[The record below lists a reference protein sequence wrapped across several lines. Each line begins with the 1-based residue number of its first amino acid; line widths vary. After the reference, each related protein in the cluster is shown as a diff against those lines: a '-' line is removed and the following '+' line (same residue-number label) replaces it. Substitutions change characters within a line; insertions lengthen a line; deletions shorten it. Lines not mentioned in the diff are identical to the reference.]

1 MKKVLDMMPYSYL
14 PYHSGGQKSIAQFLE
29 YLGKETSLTV
39 VSVENNDTTMA
50 GTYTLLPL
58 LKNKP
63 SRYYD
68 RSLVKK
74 LTTLVKKEAIQTIIW
89 EHPYYAW
96 LAFRVRKRTGVKTII
111 HTHNI
116 EYQRFRSLGKW
127 WWPLLKVYE
136 KWCFKKADAV
146 FFIAPEEREFAIE
159 QWGLD
164 PEKCVNMPFG
174 VPVQEQPADKA
185 ACREKIVALHNIEP
199 GEKIFLFNGM
209 LNYKPNLDALRSI
222 LSQINPLLQQQAV
235 FPYKIIICGKGL
247 PAEMDELKA
256 YRSQHIIY
264 AGFVDDIESYF
275 KAADLLFKPVQRG
288 GGIKTKMVESIAF
301 GTTVVATK
309 SGAAGIEKDV
319 CGEKL
324 VMVADNDWP
333 GFAAAVINN
342 CNKVSATP
350 ESYYKTYYWGEI
362 AKKAAGLAK

>member
-29 YLGKETSLTV
+29 YLGKETTLTV
-39 VSVENNDTTMA
+39 ISVEKNDVSLA
-50 GTYTLLPL
+50 LTYTLLPI
-58 LKNKP
+58 LKNKA

-68 RSLVKK
+68 TSLVKK
-74 LTTLVKKEAIQTIIW
+74 IVSLVKEKSIDTIIW

-127 WWPLLKVYE
+127 WWPVLKVYE

-146 FFIAPEEREFAIE
+146 FFIAPEERQFAID
-159 QWGLD
+159 QWGID
-164 PEKCVNMPFG
+164 PAKCINMPFG
-174 VPVQEQPADKA
+174 VPVKEFPTDKA
-185 ACREKIVALHNIEP
+185 ACREKIAGLHGIEA

-209 LNYKPNLDALRSI
+209 LNYKPNLDALMAI
-222 LSQINPLLQQQAV
+222 LQQINPILQQQAA

-247 PAEMDELKA
+247 PAELNDLKE
-256 YRSQHIIY
+256 YQSQHITY

-275 KAADLLFKPVQRG
+275 KAADIFLNPVQSG

-301 GTTVVATK
+301 GTTVIATE
-309 SGAAGIEKDV
+309 SGAAGIEREA

-324 VMVADNDWP
+324 VVVPDSDWQ
-333 GFAAAVINN
+333 GFATAVISHADR
-342 CNKVSATP
+342 VSSTPAT
-350 ESYYKTYYWGEI
+350 YYSTYYWGEI
-362 AKKAAGLAK
+362 VKKAAGILK